1 MYEID
6 CKLHKIAR
14 ELKNAILDY
23 MENPEDTWRLAYI
36 NMYKSYYLKLKKKK
50 EQEESEHV

>member
-1 MYEID
+1 MSINY
-6 CKLHKIAR
+6 KINKTAR
-14 ELKNAILDY
+14 ELKNALLGY
-23 MENPEDTWRLAYI
+23 MENPEDTWRLSYI